1 MSLFYVLHHSH
12 HQSTARARTPQKSQ
26 ETRRI
31 SSDNRIC
38 PSLSDSQES
47 YYGNRKTGLGAGNI
61 DTYGVA
67 TKAVGSPPTV
77 DAAGAKLKT
86 AGTSGSPSPARFA
99 ATSDYAFKMTRP
111 GEQEKTPAQ
120 VAAMARLMK

>member
-1 MSLFYVLHHSH
+1 MFCATLTIKA
-12 HQSTARARTPQKSQ
+12 QRARTPQNHKKRDAYPL
-26 ETRRI
+26 TI
-31 SSDNRIC
+31 AYV
-38 PSLSDSQES
+38 PLSDSQES
-47 YYGNRKTGLGAGNI
+47 YYGTGKTGLGAGNI

>member
-1 MSLFYVLHHSH
+1 MSLFYVLRHSH
-12 HQSTARARTPQKSQ
+12 HQSTARAHTSKSQ

-47 YYGNRKTGLGAGNI
+47 YYGTGKTGLGAGNI

-77 DAAGAKLKT
+77 DAAGAKLET